1 MGFSARHSSLA
12 QNIKSRGVEDE
23 LERITGEAADIRLEL
38 KEHKSQISIL
48 QEKLGKAEQDAAKAH
63 AALIAE
69 REARDSRQAQL
80 LEDEKVRQADES
92 ARTPDSLYQ
101 HFRVSSPTTYS
112 RNRNDSNENRVSP
125 HTRRP
130 HGLAIIAP
138 AHSAPHER
146 PLSRR
151 SSGQPLQSSELRAL
165 SRQESFPF
173 VPQLSVNGGVPR
185 SPSLGDHQEDFF
197 DGVRTPATPDRA
209 VHDVISVST
218 AGAGPSVQL
227 VERMSAAVRR
237 LENEKAASKDELAR
251 FAAQR
256 DEAREQVVILM
267 KEVEGKRASD
277 ERIRQLEAEVQRV
290 NKQYLDASEMLG
302 EKLERVEELEA
313 DVQELKHI
321 YRELVERTV
330 R

>member
-1 MGFSARHSSLA
+1 M
-12 QNIKSRGVEDE
+12 EEE
-23 LERITGEAADIRLEL
+23 LEKITSESADIRSEL
-38 KEHKSQISIL
+38 KEYKSQIATL
-48 QEKLGKAEQDAAKAH
+48 HEKLARAEEDAAKAH
-63 AALIAE
+63 TALTAE
-69 REARDSRQAQL
+69 REARDLRQAQL
-80 LEDEKVRQADES
+80 FEEEKARHAEES

-101 HFRVSSPTTYS
+101 HFRVATPSTYS
-112 RNRNDSNENRVSP
+112 RNRKDSNENRVSP

-130 HGLAIIAP
+130 HGLAISAP
-138 AHSAPHER
+138 GHPSPHER

-151 SSGQPLQSSELRAL
+151 SSGQPLQSSEVRPL
-165 SRQESFPF
+165 SRQESYPF
-173 VPQLSVNGGVPR
+173 VPQLSVNGGVPQ

-197 DGVRTPATPDRA
+197 DGVRTPATPERA
-209 VHDVISVST
+209 ANDIISVST

-237 LENEKAASKDELAR
+237 LESEKAASKDELAR
-251 FAAQR
+251 FSAQR

-267 KEVEGKRASD
+267 KEAEGKRASD
-277 ERIRQLEAEVQRV
+277 EKIRELEAELQRV
-290 NKQYLDASEMLG
+290 KKQYLDASEMLG

>member
-1 MGFSARHSSLA
+1 MVSRTHSLQA
-12 QNIKSRGVEDE
+12 QNIKSRSIEDE
-23 LERITGEAADIRLEL
+23 LERITGELADIELEL
-38 KEHKSQISIL
+38 KEHKSQISTL
-48 QEKLGKAEQDAAKAH
+48 QEKLVRAEEDAAKAH
-63 AALIAE
+63 TALTAE
-69 REARDSRQAQL
+69 REARDLRQAQF
-80 LEDEKVRQADES
+80 LEEEKARHAEES

-101 HFRVSSPTTYS
+101 HFRVASPSTYG
-112 RNRNDSNENRVSP
+112 RNRKDSNENRASP

-130 HGLAIIAP
+130 HGLAISAP
-138 AHSAPHER
+138 GHPSPHER

-151 SSGQPLQSSELRAL
+151 SSGQPLQNSEIRPL
-165 SRQESFPF
+165 SRQESYPF
-173 VPQLSVNGGVPR
+173 VPQLSVNGGVPQ
-185 SPSLGDHQEDFF
+185 SPSLGDQQEDFF
-197 DGVRTPATPDRA
+197 DGVRTPATPERA
-209 VHDVISVST
+209 VNDIISVST

-237 LENEKAASKDELAR
+237 LESEKAASKDELAR
-251 FAAQR
+251 FSAQR

-267 KEVEGKRASD
+267 KEAEGKRASD
-277 ERIRQLEAEVQRV
+277 ERIRQLEAELQRV